1 AVTIVTFALA
11 FPDLSHPVELLT
23 ALGLVSPAS
32 VFSKAGAED
41 TDEMIC
47 AMEANGGSS
56 LVTGGFGK
64 RGGGDGL
71 GLKGLSKAELPRR
84 AGEMIG
90 TVKCNEPFSGWGR
103 LTALFFSEFPLALK
117 TKGHC

>member
-11 FPDLSHPVELLT
+11 FPDLSHTVELLT
-23 ALGLVSPAS
+23 ALGLVSEAS

-41 TDEMIC
+41 TDEIIC

-64 RGGGDGL
+64 RGGSGGL

-84 AGEMIG
+84 VGEMIG
-90 TVKCNEPFSGWGR
+90 TVKCNEPFSDWGC
-103 LTALFFSEFPLALK
+103 LTARFFSEFPLAPK
-117 TKGHC
+117 PSGHC

>member
-1 AVTIVTFALA
+1 TIVTLALA
-11 FPDLSHPVELLT
+11 FPDLSHPVELLI
-23 ALGLVSPAS
+23 ALGLASAAS
-32 VFSKAGAED
+32 VFSKVGAED

-56 LVTGGFGK
+56 LVTEGFGK
-64 RGGGDGL
+64 RGGGGGL
-71 GLKGLSKAELPRR
+71 GLRGLSKAELPGR

-90 TVKCNEPFSGWGR
+90 TVKCNEPFSGWGC
-103 LTALFFSEFPLALK
+103 LTPRFVSEFPLAPK

>member
-1 AVTIVTFALA
+1 IVTFALA
-11 FPDLSHPVELLT
+11 FPDLSHPVEPLT
-23 ALGLVSPAS
+23 TLELASAAS

-56 LVTGGFGK
+56 LVTEGFGK
-64 RGGGDGL
+64 RGGGGGL
-71 GLKGLSKAELPRR
+71 GLKGLNKAELPER

-90 TVKCNEPFSGWGR
+90 TVKCNEPCSGWGC
-103 LTALFFSEFPLALK
+103 LTPRVISEFPLAPK

>member
-11 FPDLSHPVELLT
+11 FPDLSHPVELLA
-23 ALGLVSPAS
+23 ALGPSSVAS

-47 AMEANGGSS
+47 AMEASGGSS

-64 RGGGDGL
+64 RGGGGL

-90 TVKCNEPFSGWGR
+90 TVKCKEPFSGWEC
-103 LTALFFSEFPLALK
+103 LTALFFSGFPLAPK
-117 TKGHC
+117 ASGH

>member
-23 ALGLVSPAS
+23 ALGLASAAS

-47 AMEANGGSS
+47 AMEANGGRS

-64 RGGGDGL
+64 RGGGGGL

-90 TVKCNEPFSGWGR
+90 TVKCNEPFSGWAC
-103 LTALFFSEFPLALK
+103 LTALFFSEFPLAPK

>member
-1 AVTIVTFALA
+1 VMIVTFALA

-23 ALGLVSPAS
+23 AWELASAAS

-64 RGGGDGL
+64 RGGGGGL
-71 GLKGLSKAELPRR
+71 GLKGLSKVELPRR

-90 TVKCNEPFSGWGR
+90 TVKCNEPFSGWGC
-103 LTALFFSEFPLALK
+103 LTPLFFSEFPLAPK